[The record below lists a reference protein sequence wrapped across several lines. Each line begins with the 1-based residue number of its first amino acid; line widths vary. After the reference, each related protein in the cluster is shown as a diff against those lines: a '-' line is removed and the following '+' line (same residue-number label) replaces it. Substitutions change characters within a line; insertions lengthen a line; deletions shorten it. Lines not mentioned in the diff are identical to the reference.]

1 MFYIQ
6 LGACFENKE
15 WKFNLQSSWPNAIF
29 CLGTQGS
36 NFEPTSLSYMQT
48 IKRQK
53 YRFLVHAKVWG
64 VVSNG
69 ESKYSIINS
78 VCPLSI
84 YEINTDSRY
93 LKKIILQNNTD
104 TFNSINT
111 LQISHIHTEPELHI
125 TAWNRQEVVRKA
137 SVEEAQ
143 GHTGRRRLIFAPG
156 QAIMERSAGQKPSE

>member
-1 MFYIQ
+1 MCYIQ
-6 LGACFENKE
+6 LGACLENKE
-15 WKFNLQSSWPNAIF
+15 WKLNLQSSWPNAIF
-29 CLGTQGS
+29 CLGDQGS

-64 VVSNG
+64 EVSNG

-78 VCPLSI
+78 VCPHSI
-84 YEINTDSRY
+84 HEINIDSKY
-93 LKKIILQNNTD
+93 LKIILQINTG

-125 TAWNRQEVVRKA
+125 TAWNRQEVVCKA

-156 QAIMERSAGQKPSE
+156 QAIMERSAGQKPSK